1 MSWAFVALSILGAL
15 LTANAL
21 RPPQVNR
28 LAGVSFPL
36 GWLVS
41 ELPVH
46 SLVLQLVGTAGF
58 AAAGAF
64 DGPPAPAAFAGL
76 ALAGCS
82 WCGLVVLAVSGARAR
97 RIFDEILPAAEPP
110 EPPPVPAPAGVA
122 RLVRALP
129 TRPRSVERIRDV
141 DFAGDGKPFHRLD
154 VFRRRDAG
162 DDGSPRPVLLYLHGG
177 AWMIGDKREQGL
189 PMMHHLA
196 EQGAVCFTANYRL
209 SPRATWPAHLEDCRQ
224 ALDWV
229 REHAPDYG
237 GDPGRIVL
245 AGGSAGG
252 HLASLLAL
260 SPAGPPVAGCLS
272 LYGVYDFTDA
282 ETGHRRQLLRLL
294 ERHVMKQLR
303 VEQAAVYSEASPRA
317 HVHADA
323 PPFLVVHGRND
334 TLVPVPTARAF
345 VAALRDVSKV
355 PVAYVELPFT
365 QHAFDLFWS
374 PRVAALA
381 AAAQAFLFA
390 RTSTAPQP

>member
-1 MSWAFVALSILGAL
+1 MSWAFLALCILGAL

-21 RPPQVNR
+21 RPPRMSR
-28 LAGVSFPL
+28 LAGVTFPL

-41 ELPVH
+41 ELAVH
-46 SLVLQLVGTAGF
+46 VVVLQLIGTAAF
-58 AAAGAF
+58 AAGGAF
-64 DGPPAPAAFAGL
+64 DGAAAPAAFAGL
-76 ALAGCS
+76 VLAVLS

-97 RIFDEILPAAEPP
+97 RVFDEVLPAAEPP
-110 EPPPVPAPAGVA
+110 QPPPAPAPASLLRLA
-122 RLVRALP
+122 RAYP
-129 TRPRSVERIRDV
+129 ARPRCVERIHNV
-141 DFAGDGKPFHRLD
+141 DYAGDGKRYHRLD
-154 VFRRRDAG
+154 LFRRRDAG

-209 SPRATWPAHLEDCRQ
+209 SPRATWPAHLDDCRQ
-224 ALDWV
+224 ALEWV
-229 REHAPDYG
+229 REHAAGYG

-260 SPAGPPVAGCLS
+260 SPAGPPVAGCIS

-282 ETGHRRQLLRLL
+282 ETGHPPQLLRLL
-294 ERHVMKQLR
+294 ERNVMKQLR
-303 VEQAAVYSEASPRA
+303 VEQAEIYAEASPRS

-334 TLVPVPTARAF
+334 TLVPVSTARAF
-345 VAALRDVSKV
+345 VAALREVSKV
-355 PVAYVELPFT
+355 PVAYVELPFA
-365 QHAFDLFWS
+365 QHAYDLFWS
-374 PRVAALA
+374 ARTAATA
-381 AAAQAFLFA
+381 AAAEAFLFA